1 MILKDLIQNVE
12 VTEVIGSD
20 SIDVIGIAYDSRKI
34 GSDWMFV
41 AMKGSMAD
49 GHDFIGKAIENG
61 AKSILCEQ
69 VPEGFY
75 ENITWIV
82 TNDSRKA
89 LAKIS
94 HNFYDNPTRKMRII
108 GITGTNGKTT
118 TTYLMKSI
126 FEEAGDKCG
135 LIGTTGIIIGDEF
148 IPATHT
154 TPESL
159 ELCAYFDLMLKK
171 GVKTVLM
178 EVSSHALDQHRVD
191 NVDFNTVLFTNL
203 TPDHLDYHKDML
215 DYATAKKKLFD
226 MLAPEANGLLFNLSD
241 FTDYFVQDTKASTYL
256 MGRFDNPDF
265 LIGDEK
271 IGLGNSEFRMSIPIK
286 LKLAPI
292 KIKTKLSGRFNID
305 NAALA
310 AGAALIDGIDPKIVI
325 KALADAAGAPGR
337 MQTVSLS
344 NGALALVDY
353 AHTPDALEKALIAC
367 REVLEHAGSD
377 GRLIVVFGCGGDRD
391 RTKRPVMGSIASNQ
405 ADLAIITS
413 DNPRTEDPNDI
424 IQEVYAGIDD
434 KNRGNVMIIPDR
446 AEAIDYAVE
455 ISKKN
460 DLILVAGKGHENY
473 QIIGKEKHH
482 FDDTEQLMRF
492 SKD

>member
-1 MILKDLIQNVE
+1 MILKDLIEKVE
-12 VTEVIGSD
+12 ISQIIGTD
-20 SIDVIGIAYDSRKI
+20 SIEINGIAYDSRKI
-34 GSDWMFV
+34 ESSWLFV
-41 AMKGSMAD
+41 AMKGSQVD

-61 AKSILCEQ
+61 AKAILCEHL
-69 VPEGFY
+69 PEGFY
-75 ENITWIV
+75 EKITWIV
-82 TNDSRKA
+82 SNDPREA

-94 HNFYDNPTRKMRII
+94 HNFFGNPTQKMSII

-118 TTYLMKSI
+118 TTFLMKSI

-191 NVDFNTVLFTNL
+191 YIDFDTVLFTNL
-203 TPDHLDYHKDML
+203 TPDHLDYHKDMV

-226 MLAPEANGLLFNLSD
+226 MLKPEAKGLLFNLSE
-241 FTDYFVQDTKASTYL
+241 FTDYFVQDTKARTYL
-256 MGRFDNPDF
+256 MGRFDSPDF
-265 LIGDEK
+265 LIGNEN
-271 IGLGNSEFRMSIPIK
+271 IGLGNSEFRMSLPLKFGIPTIN
-286 LKLAPI
+286 
-292 KIKTKLSGRFNID
+292 IKTKLSGRFNID

-310 AGAALIDGIDPKIVI
+310 AGAAILNGVDIKIVI
-325 KALADAAGAPGR
+325 KALSNAAGAPGR
-337 MQTVSLS
+337 MQTVNLS

-367 REVLEHAGSD
+367 REVLQHAGAV
-377 GRLIVVFGCGGDRD
+377 GRLITVFGCGGDRD
-391 RTKRPVMGSIASNQ
+391 RTKRPVMGNIASDK

-413 DNPRTEDPNDI
+413 DNPRTEDPNAI
-424 IQEVYAGIDD
+424 IREIYAGIDD
-434 KNRGNVMIIPDR
+434 ANRRNVMIIPDR

-455 ISKKN
+455 ISKMN
-460 DLILVAGKGHENY
+460 DLILVAGKGHEDY
-473 QIIGKEKHH
+473 QIIGKEKLH

-492 SKD
+492 KKD

>member
-1 MILKDLIQNVE
+1 MILKDLLEKVE
-12 VTEVIGSD
+12 ISQLIGSD
-20 SIDVIGIAYDSRKI
+20 SIEISGIAYDSRKI
-34 GSDWMFV
+34 ESGYLFAALRGSQ
-41 AMKGSMAD
+41 AD
-49 GHDFIGKAIENG
+49 GHNFIGLAIENG
-61 AKSILCEQ
+61 AKAILCEQ
-69 VPEGFY
+69 VPDGYF

-82 TNDSRKA
+82 VNDSRKI

-94 HNFYDNPTRKMRII
+94 HNFFGNPTSKLRMI

-148 IPATHT
+148 LPATHT

-159 ELCAYFDLMLKK
+159 ELCAYIDIMLKK

-191 NVDFNTVLFTNL
+191 YIDFDTVLFTNL
-203 TPDHLDYHKDML
+203 TPDHLDYHKDMVE
-215 DYATAKKKLFD
+215 YATAKKKLFD
-226 MLAPEANGLLFNLSD
+226 MLKPEAKGLLFNLSE
-241 FTDYFVQDTKASTYL
+241 FTDYFVQDTKAKTYL
-256 MGRFDNPDF
+256 LGRFDNPDF
-265 LIGDEK
+265 LIGNEN
-271 IGLGNSEFRMSIPIK
+271 IGLGKTEFRMSLPLELGMPTIN
-286 LKLAPI
+286 
-292 KIKTKLSGRFNID
+292 IKTKLSGRFNID

-310 AGAALIDGIDPKIVI
+310 AGAAILNGVDIKIII
-325 KALADAAGAPGR
+325 KALSTAAGAPGR
-337 MQTVSLS
+337 MQTVNLS

-353 AHTPDALEKALIAC
+353 AHTPDALEKALVAC
-367 REVLEHAGSD
+367 REVLQNAGSD
-377 GRLIVVFGCGGDRD
+377 GRLITVFGCGGDRD
-391 RTKRPVMGSIASNQ
+391 RTKRPVMGNIASNK

-434 KNRGNVMIIPDR
+434 ANRANVMIIPDR

-455 ISKKN
+455 ISKMN

-473 QIIGKEKHH
+473 QVLKDKTVH
-482 FDDTEQLMRF
+482 FDDREAVKLCLR
-492 SKD
+492 